1 MAQHSDDNAYATIF
15 EMGNYTIYNNKLT
28 KGVDF
33 TMKNNIYGNV
43 PTFLGSKNLSHATEL
58 DTDVLVYGV
67 PFEGESTWGDY
78 TGVEL
83 GPKQIRLSSARYS
96 QYLPEL
102 NHIDVSKHLSMGDV
116 GDVPFVAHDNK
127 QSYDNIESFAYNLW
141 QTNKFLI
148 GLGGE
153 HGVTYPILK
162 ALTKMNKRVGIIH
175 LDAHYDNMP
184 DYEGEAY
191 ARSTPFM
198 RLYETDGIRNES
210 IIHTGI
216 HGPRNKPET
225 GQYAEQA
232 GAVTLTINDIREATN
247 LKKLAKDIY
256 ALASKD
262 VDVVYLTICSDVLD
276 FAFNPGGPVDG
287 NGITSYE
294 LLTLIHEFGKLG
306 LCGMDYVEVYPMQDA
321 NQNSAHFVSTAV
333 LYVLA
338 GHAKYLGK
346 L

>member
-1 MAQHSDDNAYATIF
+1 
-15 EMGNYTIYNNKLT
+15 
-28 KGVDF
+28 
-33 TMKNNIYGNV
+33 MKQNIYGNV
-43 PTFLGSKNLSHATEL
+43 PCFLNGKNLTQSQSL
-58 DTDVLVYGV
+58 DTDVIVYGV

-83 GPKQIRLSSARYS
+83 GPKQIRVSSARYS

-102 NHIDVSKHLSMGDV
+102 NHIDISEHLSLGDV
-116 GDVPFVAHDNK
+116 GDVPYIAHNNEE
-127 QSYDNIESFAYNLW
+127 SYKNIEAFAKKLW
-141 QTNKFLI
+141 ESEKFLV
-148 GLGGE
+148 GFGGE

-162 ALTKMNKRVGIIH
+162 ALTNTGKKVGIIH

-184 DYEGEAY
+184 DYEGEIY
-191 ARSTPFM
+191 ARNTPFM
-198 RLYETDGIRNES
+198 HLYNTEGIRNES

-225 GQYAEQA
+225 GRYAQEA
-232 GAVTLTINDIREATN
+232 GAVTLTINDIRNAN
-247 LKKLAKDIY
+247 DLKQYARDIY
-256 ALASKD
+256 KQASQD

-287 NGITSYE
+287 NGLSSYE
-294 LLTLIHEFGKLG
+294 LLTMIYEFASLG
-306 LCGMDYVEVYPMQDA
+306 ICGMDYVEVYPMNDA

-338 GHAKYLGK
+338 GHVAYLNK
-346 L
+346 NQ